1 MNEVIND
8 IVTFNALFVSKI
20 KFDSQE
26 FLDEL
31 HENYLQCSK
40 HKR

>member
-20 KFDSQE
+20 MFDSQE
-26 FLDEL
+26 FLNEL
-31 HENYLQCSK
+31 HEN
-40 HKR
+40 